1 MTRAVARPADGRMPL
16 VEHLR
21 ELRNRLAKS
30 LLAITVGVVVAFIFW
45 EPILAFLREPY
56 CRSAGQKACALYAFG
71 PLEAFAIKLKTS
83 SIAGV
88 VFTAPIWL
96 YQLGAFITPAL
107 HRHER
112 RYAAAFFAAASV
124 LFGAGCVVA
133 YVTLDKGLGFL
144 LNVGGDGVIVL
155 PGLKSYL
162 NFVTL
167 TLIAFGIAFL
177 FPVVLVF
184 LNVVGVLSAARM
196 RAWRRGMIVGIALL
210 SAVLTPSTDPYTFT
224 FMAAPLYGLYEVCIV
239 IARVRERAARR
250 RRAADPVAQLD
261 DDTPSYVAPAPAVLD
276 AAPAPLPDPLPDPL
290 SGPRLD
296 SPDEPWRAS
305 LRG

>member
-1 MTRAVARPADGRMPL
+1 MSRAAARPVDGRMPL
-16 VEHLR
+16 MEHLR

-30 LLAITVGVVVAFIFW
+30 LLAITGGIVVAFVFW

-56 CRSAGQKACALYAFG
+56 CRSAGQDACSLYAFG

-88 VFTAPIWL
+88 VLTAPVWL

-107 HRHER
+107 HRKER
-112 RYAAAFFAAASV
+112 RYAAAFLAAGSV

-133 YVTLDKGLGFL
+133 YLTLDKGLSFL

-167 TLIAFGIAFL
+167 TLIAFGVAFL
-177 FPVVLVF
+177 FPVILVF
-184 LNVVGVLSAARM
+184 LNIVGVLPATKM
-196 RAWRRGMIVGIALL
+196 RAWRRGMIVGIAVL

-224 FMAAPLYGLYEVCIV
+224 FMALPLYGLYEVCIV

-250 RRAADPVAQLD
+250 RVAADPVAQLD
-261 DDTPSYVAPAPAVLD
+261 DDTPSSLAPPPGAWSAPEE
-276 AAPAPLPDPLPDPL
+276 PD
-290 SGPRLD
+290 
-296 SPDEPWRAS
+296 RAS
-305 LRG
+305 LTG